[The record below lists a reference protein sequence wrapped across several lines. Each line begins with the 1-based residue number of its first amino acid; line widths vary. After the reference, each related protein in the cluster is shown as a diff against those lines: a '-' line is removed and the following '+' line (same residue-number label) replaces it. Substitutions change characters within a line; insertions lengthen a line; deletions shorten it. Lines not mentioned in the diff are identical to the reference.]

1 MIAEEFALELARL
14 ERAVHERAR
23 KLDAER
29 QTDTRAWLAGEAGV
43 EPSDP
48 GSAVF
53 DDSLSKERCTS

>member
-29 QTDTRAWLAGEAGV
+29 QTDTRAWLAGEAGI
-43 EPSDP
+43 EPTH
-48 GSAVF
+48 AV
-53 DDSLSKERCTS
+53 LETAALGR